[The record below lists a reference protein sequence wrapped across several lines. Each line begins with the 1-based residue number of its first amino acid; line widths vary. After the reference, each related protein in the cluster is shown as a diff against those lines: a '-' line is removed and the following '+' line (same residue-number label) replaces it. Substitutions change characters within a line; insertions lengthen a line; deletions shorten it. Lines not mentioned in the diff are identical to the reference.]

1 MLRGRDILLNLMALC
16 AATAAAAASSSLP
29 AGQTYRWTDDKGVVH
44 YGDSVPSEFAGKERS
59 VLNGQGVEVQH
70 VDGHKSGAELLQQT
84 KADELARQRAQHD
97 QTLLSTYV
105 SAKDIEALRDERMAQ
120 IDGQIKASSTYVES
134 LATRLGALQERAL
147 QFKPYSSEPNA
158 RRMPDDLAEELVR
171 TANEARNQRK
181 ALDAKRSEQ
190 ADIRVQFEADIQR
203 FRELT
208 AKTHS

>member
-1 MLRGRDILLNLMALC
+1 MLLLMLRGRDILLNLMALC
-16 AATAAAAASSSLP
+16 AATAAAAANSPSDLAP
-29 AGQTYRWTDDKGVVH
+29 GQTYRWTDDKGVVH

-70 VDGHKSGAELLQQT
+70 VEGHKSGAELLQQN
-84 KADELARQRAQHD
+84 KADEL
-97 QTLLSTYV
+97 TLLSTYV

-134 LATRLGALQERAL
+134 LATRLGALQERAM

-171 TANEARNQRK
+171 TSSEAHNQRK
-181 ALDAKRSEQ
+181 ALDAKHAEE
-190 ADIRVQFEADIQR
+190 ADMRAQFEADIQR